1 MQNKAKEK
9 KGILKGGNLN
19 PFLVLMTMVVICT
32 IVSYFVVPG
41 AFDRETVDGVSRV
54 VAGSYHSVERT
65 PLSFFEMFLTV
76 PNGLAASAAMM
87 FAVMIIGGVAAAIIN
102 RVSPTDTV
110 NMILDGMRGAMAG
123 ALIIGAARAVQIA
136 MTDGGLIDP
145 LVYGLSSLLNNAS
158 AYLTTVGMFIINTL
172 VNFFIPSGSGQA
184 TAVMPIM
191 IPLADMLDI
200 TRQTAVLAFQLGDG
214 ISNTFW
220 PTNGTLLIYLGLSKV
235 PLKSWYKFI
244 LPLQFIFLLAELVM
258 LFVACQIGYGP
269 MLQISAIA
277 KQTRFP
283 FIPPRFSILFSGD

>member
-269 MLQISAIA
+269 M
-277 KQTRFP
+277 
-283 FIPPRFSILFSGD
+283 

>member
-1 MQNKAKEK
+1 MYSGWQLRLIMLCIIAVLSLIWVLRYAKKVKADPSKSLVK
-9 KGILKGGNLN
+9 DIDTSSLIIDIPSDTKLDMPKVLSL
-19 PFLVLMTMVVICT
+19 LVLAVAFGFT
-32 IVSYFVVPG
+32 IYG
-41 AFDRETVDGVSRV
+41 MLNLGW
-54 VAGSYHSVERT
+54 
-65 PLSFFEMFLTV
+65 SFPEMSAVFLI
-76 PNGLAASAAMM
+76 A
-87 FAVMIIGGVAAAIIN
+87 GVAAAIIN

-145 LVYGLSSLLNNAS
+145 LVYGLFSLLNNAS

-269 MLQISAIA
+269 M
-277 KQTRFP
+277 
-283 FIPPRFSILFSGD
+283 

>member
-1 MQNKAKEK
+1 MLCIIAVLSLIWVLRYAKKVKADPSKS
-9 KGILKGGNLN
+9 
-19 PFLVLMTMVVICT
+19 LVKDI
-32 IVSYFVVPG
+32 
-41 AFDRETVDGVSRV
+41 
-54 VAGSYHSVERT
+54 
-65 PLSFFEMFLTV
+65 
-76 PNGLAASAAMM
+76 
-87 FAVMIIGGVAAAIIN
+87 
-102 RVSPTDTV
+102 DTSS
-110 NMILDGMRGAMAG
+110 
-123 ALIIGAARAVQIA
+123 LII
-136 MTDGGLIDP
+136 D
-145 LVYGLSSLLNNAS
+145 
-158 AYLTTVGMFIINTL
+158 
-172 VNFFIPSGSGQA
+172 IPSGSGQA